1 MGADDPRGSFGRLTG
16 RPPRTAGPRHANVT
30 ERPDDDL
37 VSTTAASRTAPRPS
51 TTGTFGRTTLAAISG
66 VVATAAALGTA
77 ELLAGIL
84 PGATSLVASVGQ
96 VVVDLQPPGAKD
108 FVVSLFGTND
118 KLALEVL
125 IVVVSLAI
133 GAGLGVLARR
143 SFLMAT
149 LGFVAFGV
157 VGFVAS
163 LGDPLAFGEIT
174 AVVTALAVGVGLLIL
189 NWLLSG
195 SGALT
200 PDRPAA
206 DGAAAPARMPDWSRR
221 AFIVRAGAVGVV
233 AVGAG
238 VFGRMLLEGQRSSPV
253 GSGPQVPPAS
263 DAVAPLTADQD
274 LSPTIP
280 TLTPI
285 VMPNDRFYRIDTALL
300 VPNVDTAT
308 WTLRVF
314 GLVDRETTL
323 TWEQLIALP
332 MFEQYVTIACVSN
345 EVGDKLVGNAKWT
358 GVRLRDVLGLAG
370 VQASATQ
377 LVGRSVDGFTVGM
390 PTAWVMDPS
399 REPMIALKMN
409 DQPLPRNHG
418 YPARLIVPGLY
429 GYVSATK
436 WLKELELTTL
446 EAFDAYW
453 VPLGW
458 AKEAPILTQSRIDTP
473 RGGVSA
479 GDKVP
484 IAGVAWAPDRGVSKV
499 EVSIDGTWQEARLST
514 PISKATWVQ
523 WVLPWTA
530 TQGRH
535 VIQVR
540 ATDGTGVVQEETPS
554 PPAPDGARGWHTVT
568 IDVG

>member
-1 MGADDPRGSFGRLTG
+1 
-16 RPPRTAGPRHANVT
+16 
-30 ERPDDDL
+30 
-37 VSTTAASRTAPRPS
+37 VSTTAASRTAARQ
-51 TTGTFGRTTLAAISG
+51 TTATFGRDTLAAISG
-66 VVATAAALGTA
+66 VAATAAALGTA

-84 PGATSLVASVGQ
+84 PSATSLLASVGQ

-108 FVVSLFGTND
+108 FMVSLFGTND
-118 KLALEVL
+118 KLALEVF
-125 IVVVSLAI
+125 IVFVSLAI

-143 SFLMAT
+143 SFLLAS
-149 LGFVAFGV
+149 LGFAAFGV
-157 VGFVAS
+157 IGFIAA
-163 LGDPLAFGEIT
+163 LGDPVALGEIT
-174 AVVTALAVGVGLLIL
+174 AIVAALSVAVGLLVL
-189 NWLLSG
+189 NWLLSR
-195 SGALT
+195 SGALATSPVEAGGT
-200 PDRPAA
+200 PSRPQ
-206 DGAAAPARMPDWSRR
+206 MPDWSRR
-221 AFIVRAGAVGVV
+221 AFMVRAGAVGVV

-238 VFGRMLLEGQRSSPV
+238 LFGRMLLEGQRTSPV
-253 GSGPQVPPAS
+253 GVGPQVPPAS
-263 DAVAPLTADQD
+263 DTVAPLTPDED

-280 TLTPI
+280 ALTPI

-300 VPNVDTAT
+300 VPNVDTAD

-314 GLVDRETTL
+314 GMVDRETIL
-323 TWEQLIALP
+323 TWQQLIALP

-358 GVRLRDVLGLAG
+358 GVRLRDVLDLAG
-370 VQASATQ
+370 VQAAATQ

-390 PTAWVMDPS
+390 PTAWVMDTS

-446 EAFDAYW
+446 EAFNAYW

-473 RGGVSA
+473 RGGVAA
-479 GDKVP
+479 GATVP
-484 IAGVAWAPDRGVSKV
+484 IAGVAWAPDRGISKV
-499 EVSIDGTWQEARLST
+499 EVSIDGAWQEAKLST

-523 WVLPWTA
+523 WVLPWTTTA
-530 TQGRH
+530 GRH

-540 ATDGTGVVQEETPS
+540 ATDGSGAVQEETPS

>member
-1 MGADDPRGSFGRLTG
+1 MES
-16 RPPRTAGPRHANVT
+16 
-30 ERPDDDL
+30 PDDDP
-37 VSTTAASRTAPRPS
+37 VSTTASSRTAVRPS
-51 TTGTFGRTTLAAISG
+51 SADRFGGDTLAAISG
-66 VVATAAALGTA
+66 VAATAAALGTA

-84 PGATSLVASVGQ
+84 PSATSLIASVGQ

-118 KLALEVL
+118 KLALEVV
-125 IVVVSLAI
+125 IVIVSLVV

-143 SFLMAT
+143 SFVLAS
-149 LGFVAFGV
+149 LGFAAFGVIGFVA
-157 VGFVAS
+157 A
-163 LGDPLAFGEIT
+163 LGDPVALAEIT
-174 AVVTALAVGVGLLIL
+174 AIVAALSVAVGLLAL
-189 NWLLSG
+189 NWLLSR
-195 SGALT
+195 SGALAT
-200 PDRPAA
+200 EH
-206 DGAAAPARMPDWSRR
+206 AAAGETASRPQMPDWSRR
-221 AFIVRAGAVGVV
+221 AFMVRAGAVGVV

-238 VFGRMLLEGQRSSPV
+238 LFGRMLLEGQRTSPV
-253 GSGPQVPPAS
+253 GVGPQVPPAS
-263 DAVAPLTADQD
+263 DTVPPLTPEED

-280 TLTPI
+280 ALTPI
-285 VMPNDRFYRIDTALL
+285 VMPNDRFYKIDTALL
-300 VPNVDTAT
+300 VPNVDTAN

-314 GLVDRETTL
+314 GMVDRETTL
-323 TWEQLIALP
+323 TWDQLIALP

-358 GVRLRDVLGLAG
+358 GVRLRDVLDMAG
-370 VQASATQ
+370 VQVGATQ
-377 LVGRSVDGFTVGM
+377 LVGRSVDGFTAGM
-390 PTAWVMDPS
+390 PTAWVMDTS

-446 EAFDAYW
+446 EAFDGYW

-473 RGGVSA
+473 RGDVAA
-479 GDKVP
+479 GTTVP
-484 IAGVAWAPDRGVSKV
+484 IAGVAWAPDRGISKV
-499 EVSIDGTWQEARLST
+499 EVSIDGVWQDAKLST
-514 PISKATWVQ
+514 PISSATWVQ
-523 WVLPWTA
+523 WVLPWT
-530 TQGRH
+530 TTSGRH

-540 ATDGTGVVQEETPS
+540 ATDGTGAVQEETPS

>member
-1 MGADDPRGSFGRLTG
+1 MES
-16 RPPRTAGPRHANVT
+16 
-30 ERPDDDL
+30 PDDDH
-37 VSTTAASRTAPRPS
+37 VSTTAASRTATSRS
-51 TTGTFGRTTLAAISG
+51 TSDTFGPDTLAAISG
-66 VVATAAALGTA
+66 VAATAAALGTA

-84 PGATSLVASVGQ
+84 PSATSLVASVGQ

-125 IVVVSLAI
+125 IVVVSLLV

-143 SFLMAT
+143 SFLLAS

-157 VGFVAS
+157 IGFVAA
-163 LGDPLAFGEIT
+163 LGDPVALAEIT
-174 AVVTALAVGVGLLIL
+174 AVAAALSVAVGLLVL
-189 NWLLSG
+189 NWLLSH
-195 SGALT
+195 SGALGVA
-200 PDRPAA
+200 RPTTT
-206 DGAAAPARMPDWSRR
+206 GTAPRAPMPDWSRR
-221 AFIVRAGAVGVV
+221 AFMVRAGAVGVV

-238 VFGRMLLEGQRSSPV
+238 LFGRMLLDGQRTSPV
-253 GSGPQVPPAS
+253 GVGPQVPPAS
-263 DAVAPLTADQD
+263 DTVAPLTPDED

-280 TLTPI
+280 ALTPI

-300 VPNVDTAT
+300 VPNVDTTT

-314 GLVDRETTL
+314 GMVDRETTL

-358 GVRLRDVLGLAG
+358 GVRLRDVLDMAG

-390 PTAWVMDPS
+390 PTAWVMDKA

-409 DQPLPRNHG
+409 DEPLPRNHG

-473 RGGVSA
+473 RGGVKA
-479 GDKVP
+479 GTTVP
-484 IAGVAWAPDRGVSKV
+484 IAGVAWAPDRGISKV
-499 EVSIDGTWQEARLST
+499 EVSVDGAWQEAKLST

-523 WVLPWTA
+523 WVLSWAA
-530 TQGRH
+530 TSGQH